1 MNIRNENILKNINI
15 SSNIKP
21 MILKTKKKPET
32 STFFL
37 KKKKTST
44 KTGFQKKS
52 VIMRKMKSHE
62 VILNDNQ
69 KREIMNMTENF
80 FISQYKIG
88 FDIENQIC
96 NFKIND
102 NSTQK
107 YKKIT
112 DIENL
117 RSSNRRVSIK
127 NENILI
133 SSQNTSYIN
142 IEDKLQFGKIEIL
155 KDLLL
160 NNYKDISFNLPG
172 NFEEYSIGN
181 LSIIGVLNGL
191 EYKNNQYINLGLNN
205 TELKKTLILDLDETL
220 IHADI
225 DNIYPDCDFQI
236 EIELNQIKALIKIIL
251 RPYLYDL
258 LEYASEFFNIIVFT
272 AGTKDYADKIIDYID
287 PNKKYIKNRLY
298 RDSCFEFHN
307 FYIKDLNLISDIDLK
322 QVIIVDNCI
331 FSFMKN
337 LRNGILVTSF
347 YNNKSDDE
355 LRSLC
360 IYLKDFLLNA
370 DDFREVNECFYG
382 FESTKEYLLNQIA

>member
-15 SSNIKP
+15 SSNMKP
-21 MILKTKKKPET
+21 MILKTRKKPET

-37 KKKKTST
+37 KKKKTS

-80 FISQYKIG
+80 TISAYRIG
-88 FDIENQIC
+88 FDIENQIG

-102 NSTQK
+102 NTTQK
-107 YKKIT
+107 NNKIT
-112 DIENL
+112 DIENK
-117 RSSNRRVSIK
+117 RFSNRRVSIK

-133 SSQNTSYIN
+133 SSQNTTYIK
-142 IEDKLQFGKIEIL
+142 IEDKLEFGKIEIF

-181 LSIIGVLNGL
+181 LSIIGVLDEF
-191 EYKNNQYINLGLNN
+191 EYQNNQNINLELNN
-205 TELKKTLILDLDETL
+205 KELKKTLILDLDETL

-225 DNIYPDCDFQI
+225 DNIYPECDFQI

-258 LEYASEFFNIIVFT
+258 LEYASEFFNIIIFT

-287 PNKKYIKNRLY
+287 PNKKYIKHRLY

-307 FYIKDLNLISDIDLK
+307 FYIKDLNLINEIDLK

-370 DDFREVNECFYG
+370 DDFREVNEGFYG
-382 FESTKEYLLNQIA
+382 FESTKEYLLNQIV